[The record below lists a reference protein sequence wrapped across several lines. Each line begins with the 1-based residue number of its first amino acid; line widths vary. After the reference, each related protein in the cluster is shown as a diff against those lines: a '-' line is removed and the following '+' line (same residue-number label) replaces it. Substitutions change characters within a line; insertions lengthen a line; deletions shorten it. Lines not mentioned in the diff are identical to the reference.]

1 MPERS
6 ETQLPVLEVS
16 GISRR
21 FYGQTACALD
31 AVSFSVPKGEF
42 LVISGANGSGKSV
55 LMHLIAGLDEP
66 TSGRIE
72 FRGNRVGLVFQ
83 NPDAQILGD
92 TPLEDVAFGP
102 RNLGQNKIEASETAR
117 RALADAGLAGKENH
131 PARSLSGGEKRR
143 LAVAGIMAMDADLVI
158 FDEPYANLDW
168 PGVLQVNA
176 VLSDLR
182 ASGKTVIVL
191 THELEK
197 ILARADRLLV
207 LHAGRIVWQGKPVQ
221 AVTEAPLESWGIR
234 NPLGAYRSVED
245 LVWEN
250 PE

>member
-1 MPERS
+1 
-6 ETQLPVLEVS
+6 
-16 GISRR
+16 
-21 FYGQTACALD
+21 
-31 AVSFSVPKGEF
+31 
-42 LVISGANGSGKSV
+42 
-55 LMHLIAGLDEP
+55 
-66 TSGRIE
+66 
-72 FRGNRVGLVFQ
+72 
-83 NPDAQILGD
+83 
-92 TPLEDVAFGP
+92 
-102 RNLGQNKIEASETAR
+102 
-117 RALADAGLAGKENH
+117 
-131 PARSLSGGEKRR
+131 
-143 LAVAGIMAMDADLVI
+143 MAMDADLVI